1 MEYLNI
7 QIFDITAK
15 ILSCIVSSVVIFCFF
30 DARYERSY
38 SEKFLYLLVKCVVI
52 LLSFVVNLFQLPIVN
67 LSYWVLIILFASR
80 FLYYGE
86 QTGILKYYLLNVSFL
101 FAYSL
106 CEAAGGILVELGIRV
121 LGIQQE
127 ASVISFVCSLSSS
140 ISVIFLYYLLLRR
153 LIVKEKQQKVSV
165 IQYVIYVLI
174 SAYVLI
180 NIGGILFL
188 MQHTLTERDYL
199 FLLLDAVL
207 IIVINLILFYIL
219 DVIAKNNELKYKLS
233 IYESQ
238 AKSNYEYYES
248 LLQNNKKMMAAIHD
262 IRKHVRVME
271 ELQQPDKEAVLE
283 EYMTSF
289 EKMLDTLNPA
299 ALEEC
304 TDK

>member
-1 MEYLNI
+1 
-7 QIFDITAK
+7 
-15 ILSCIVSSVVIFCFF
+15 
-30 DARYERSY
+30 
-38 SEKFLYLLVKCVVI
+38 
-52 LLSFVVNLFQLPIVN
+52 
-67 LSYWVLIILFASR
+67 
-80 FLYYGE
+80 
-86 QTGILKYYLLNVSFL
+86 
-101 FAYSL
+101 
-106 CEAAGGILVELGIRV
+106 
-121 LGIQQE
+121 
-127 ASVISFVCSLSSS
+127 
-140 ISVIFLYYLLLRR
+140 
-153 LIVKEKQQKVSV
+153 
-165 IQYVIYVLI
+165 
-174 SAYVLI
+174 
-180 NIGGILFL
+180 

-207 IIVINLILFYIL
+207 IIGINLILFYIL

-289 EKMLDTLNPA
+289 EKMLDTLYPA
-299 ALEEC
+299 ALEDS